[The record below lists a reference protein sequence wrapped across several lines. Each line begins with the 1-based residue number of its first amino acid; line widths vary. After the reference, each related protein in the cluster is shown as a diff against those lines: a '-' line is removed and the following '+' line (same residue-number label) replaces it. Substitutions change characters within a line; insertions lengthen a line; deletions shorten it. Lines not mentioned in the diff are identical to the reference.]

1 MASRL
6 ASADV
11 SSGEKMC
18 GIIGYVGNK
27 PAVEMLKDAMTRLEY
42 RGYDSAGIA
51 TIAAGVVYLR
61 KDKGKVAYVID
72 NCNVENLPGN
82 TGIGHVRWATHGGV
96 TLENAHPHLDSLSQ
110 IAVVHNGI
118 IENYEQLKYR
128 LARKYKFKSDTD
140 TEVIPHL
147 IREQIDAGLVFEEAF
162 IAAVKQL
169 EGSFAV
175 IAISML
181 ADGKLF
187 AARKDS
193 PMVLGIGEN
202 ANFIGSDVLSF
213 LSYTREAV
221 YIEDNEII
229 VMTAKSYKIF
239 DFEHHEKK
247 RTSVNIT
254 WKLSEA
260 GKGNYDHFMIKEINE
275 QPAVIRQALMQN
287 ERQINQMAIDILR
300 SHQVIFV
307 ACGTSRFA
315 ALIGRYVFSRIG
327 HTFSDVVMA
336 SEFGYFSDSVDKN
349 TLVIAISQS
358 GETADV
364 MDGVKQAK
372 AKGATVYSIVNVEGS
387 SLARMSDKALY
398 LSCGPEIGVAA
409 TKSFTA
415 QLCLMYL
422 LAYAM
427 DGRLTEGKEK
437 LLEISALIEEGLRSN
452 MSEIAVIAEKLKDK
466 KDFYFLARGINFAMA
481 GEGALKLKEVCYVH
495 AEGMPAGELKHGTLA
510 LIEEGTPV
518 VAICPTDYTY
528 TDTISNI
535 SEAMVRGATV
545 VGISNTN
552 QSVFADWIKI
562 PEVEMIFYPL
572 VTVIPLQLLAY
583 HSAIVRGLDPDK
595 PRNLAKSVT
604 VK

>member
-1 MASRL
+1 
-6 ASADV
+6 
-11 SSGEKMC
+11 MC
-18 GIIGYVGNK
+18 GIIGYVGDK
-27 PAVEMLKDAMTRLEY
+27 SAVEVLKDALTRLEY

-51 TIAAGVVYLR
+51 TVAAGTIHLC
-61 KDKGKVAYVID
+61 KDKGKVTDVIEK
-72 NCNVENLPGN
+72 CNPANLPGH
-82 TGIGHVRWATHGGV
+82 TGIGHVRWATHGSV
-96 TLENAHPHLDSLSQ
+96 TRENAHPHCDALSQ
-110 IAVVHNGI
+110 IAVIHNGI
-118 IENYEQLKYR
+118 IENYEHLKSR
-128 LARKYKFKSDTD
+128 LAKKYKFQSETD

-147 IREQIDAGLVFEEAF
+147 IREQIDAGAAFEDAF
-162 IAAVKQL
+162 FAAVKQL
-169 EGSFAV
+169 EGSYAI
-175 IAISML
+175 IAISTL

-193 PMVLGIGEN
+193 PMVLGIGKDE
-202 ANFIGSDVLSF
+202 NFIGSDVLSF
-213 LSYTREAV
+213 LPYTREAV
-221 YIEDNEII
+221 YIEDNEFV
-229 VMTAKSYKIF
+229 VMTKDYYKIYDF
-239 DFEHHEKK
+239 DQREKK
-247 RTSVNIT
+247 RTPINIT
-254 WKLSEA
+254 WELSEA
-260 GKGNYDHFMIKEINE
+260 GKGNYDHYMIKEINE
-275 QPAVIRQALMQN
+275 QPTVIRQALMQDD
-287 ERQINQMAIDILR
+287 RQINRMAIDILR

-307 ACGTSRFA
+307 ACGTSRYA
-315 ALIGRYVFSRIG
+315 ALIGRYAFSRVG

-387 SLARMSDKALY
+387 SLARMSDKTLY

-415 QLCLMYL
+415 QLCLLYL

-437 LLEISALIEEGLRSN
+437 LLEISALIEEELQSN
-452 MSEIAVIAEKLKDK
+452 MSEIPVIAEKLKDK
-466 KDFYFLARGINFAMA
+466 KDFYYLARGINFAIA

-510 LIEEGTPV
+510 LVEEGTPV

-535 SEAMVRGATV
+535 SEAMVRGAMV
-545 VGISNTN
+545 IGVSNIN
-552 QSVFADWIKI
+552 QSIFADWIKI
-562 PEVEMIFYPL
+562 PEVETIFYPL

-583 HSAIVRGLDPDK
+583 HSAIARGYDPDK

>member
-1 MASRL
+1 
-6 ASADV
+6 
-11 SSGEKMC
+11 MC
-18 GIIGYVGNK
+18 GIIGYVGSK
-27 PAVEMLKDAMTRLEY
+27 PAVDILKDALTRLEY

-51 TIAAGVVYLR
+51 TIADDTLHLC
-61 KDKGKVAYVID
+61 KDKGKVAEVIK
-72 NCNVENLPGN
+72 NCNIDNLPGY

-96 TLENAHPHLDSLSQ
+96 TRDNAHPHCDPISQ

-118 IENYEQLKYR
+118 IENFEALKSR
-128 LARKYKFKSDTD
+128 LVKKYHFKSDTD

-147 IREQIDAGLVFEEAF
+147 IREQVDAGLSFEEAF
-162 IAAVKQL
+162 FAAIRQLQGSYALIAV
-169 EGSFAV
+169 ST
-175 IAISML
+175 L

-193 PMVLGIGEN
+193 PMVLGLGKD

-213 LSYTREAV
+213 LPYSREAV
-221 YIEDNEII
+221 YIEDGECV
-229 VMTAKSYKIF
+229 VMTKNTYQIY
-239 DFEHHEKK
+239 DLNHTPKK
-247 RTSVNIT
+247 RESVAIT
-254 WKLSEA
+254 WNLSEA
-260 GKGNYDHFMIKEINE
+260 GKDNQDYFMIKEIKE
-275 QPAVIRQALMQN
+275 QPFVIRQAMMQDTRLLN
-287 ERQINQMAIDILR
+287 RMAIDILR
-300 SHQVIFV
+300 AHQVIFV

-315 ALIGRYVFSRIG
+315 ALIGRYVFSKIG

-349 TLVIAISQS
+349 TMVIAISQS

-415 QLCLMYL
+415 QLCLLYL
-422 LAYAM
+422 LAFAM
-427 DGRLTEGKEK
+427 DGRLSEGKEK
-437 LLEISALIEEGLRSN
+437 LLEISSLIEKDLQTN
-452 MSEIAVIAEKLKDK
+452 LSEISLIAEKLKDK
-466 KDFYFLARGINFAMA
+466 RDFYFLARGINFAMA

-518 VAICPTDYTY
+518 IAICPTDYTY

-545 VGISNTN
+545 IGISNAN
-552 QSVFADWIKI
+552 QSIFAEWIKI

-583 HSAIVRGLDPDK
+583 HSAIVRGFDPDK

>member
-1 MASRL
+1 
-6 ASADV
+6 
-11 SSGEKMC
+11 MC
-18 GIIGYVGNK
+18 GIIGYVGDK
-27 PAVEMLKDAMTRLEY
+27 SAVEVLKDALTRLEY

-51 TIAAGVVYLR
+51 TVAAGTIHLC
-61 KDKGKVAYVID
+61 KDKGKVVD
-72 NCNVENLPGN
+72 VTEKCNPTNLPGH
-82 TGIGHVRWATHGGV
+82 TGIGHVRWATHGSV
-96 TLENAHPHLDSLSQ
+96 TRENAHPHCDALSQ
-110 IAVVHNGI
+110 IAVIHNGI
-118 IENYEQLKYR
+118 IENYEHLKSR
-128 LARKYKFKSDTD
+128 LAKKYKFQSETD

-147 IREQIDAGLVFEEAF
+147 IREQIDAGAAFEDAF
-162 IAAVKQL
+162 FAAVKQL
-169 EGSFAV
+169 EGSYAI
-175 IAISML
+175 IAISTL

-193 PMVLGIGEN
+193 PMVLGIGKDE
-202 ANFIGSDVLSF
+202 NFIGSDVLSF
-213 LSYTREAV
+213 LPYTREAV
-221 YIEDNEII
+221 YIEDNEFV
-229 VMTAKSYKIF
+229 VMTKDSYKIYDF
-239 DFEHHEKK
+239 DHREKK
-247 RTSVNIT
+247 RAPINIT
-254 WKLSEA
+254 WELSEA
-260 GKGNYDHFMIKEINE
+260 GKGNYDHYMIKEINE
-275 QPAVIRQALMQN
+275 QPAVIRQALMQDD
-287 ERQINQMAIDILR
+287 RQINRMAIDILR

-307 ACGTSRFA
+307 ACGTSRYA
-315 ALIGRYVFSRIG
+315 ALIGRYAFSRVG

-387 SLARMSDKALY
+387 SLARMSDKTLY

-415 QLCLMYL
+415 QLCLLYL

-437 LLEISALIEEGLRSN
+437 LLEISALIEEELQSN
-452 MSEIAVIAEKLKDK
+452 MSEIPVIAEKLKDK
-466 KDFYFLARGINFAMA
+466 KDFYYLARGINFAIA

-510 LIEEGTPV
+510 LIEQGTPV

-535 SEAMVRGATV
+535 SEAMVRGARV
-545 VGISNTN
+545 IGISNTN

>member
-1 MASRL
+1 
-6 ASADV
+6 
-11 SSGEKMC
+11 MC

-27 PAVEMLKDAMTRLEY
+27 PAVEILKDALTRLEY

-51 TIAAGVVYLR
+51 TIDGGKIHLC
-61 KDKGKVAYVID
+61 KNKGKVADVIEACSI
-72 NCNVENLPGN
+72 NNLPGN
-82 TGIGHVRWATHGGV
+82 IGIGHVRWATHGSV
-96 TLENAHPHLDSLSQ
+96 TRENAHPHCDALSQ
-110 IAVVHNGI
+110 IAVIHNGI
-118 IENYEQLKYR
+118 IENYEELKER
-128 LARKYKFKSDTD
+128 LVKRYKFQSDTD

-147 IREQIDAGLVFEEAF
+147 IRELIDSGLNIEDAF
-162 IAAVKQL
+162 FAAIRQL
-169 EGSFAV
+169 QGSFAIIV
-175 IAISML
+175 ISTL

-193 PMVLGIGEN
+193 PMVLGIGKD
-202 ANFIGSDVLSF
+202 ANFVGSDVLSF
-213 LSYTREAV
+213 LPYTREAV
-221 YIEDNEII
+221 YVEDGDCV
-229 VMTAKSYKIF
+229 VMTKNSYQIYDF
-239 DFEHHEKK
+239 DHQQKQ
-247 RTSVNIT
+247 RASVDIT
-254 WKLSEA
+254 WDLSEA
-260 GKGNYDHFMIKEINE
+260 GKGDYAHFMIKEIKE
-275 QPAVIRQALMQN
+275 QPAVIRQALMQDD
-287 ERQINQMAIDILR
+287 RQLNRMAIDILR
-300 SHQVIFV
+300 SRQVIFV
-307 ACGTSRFA
+307 ACGSSRFA
-315 ALIGRYVFSRIG
+315 ALIGRYAFSRVG

-364 MDGVKQAK
+364 MNGVKQAK

-415 QLCLMYL
+415 QLCLLYL

-437 LLEISALIEEGLRSN
+437 LLEISALIENDLQTN
-452 MSEIAVIAEKLKDK
+452 TSEIAVIAEKFKDK

-495 AEGMPAGELKHGTLA
+495 AEGMAAGELKHGTLA

-528 TDTISNI
+528 ADIVSNV
-535 SEAMVRGATV
+535 SEARVRGATV
-545 VGISNTN
+545 IGISNTN
-552 QSVFADWIKI
+552 QLVFDEWIKI
-562 PEVEMIFYPL
+562 PEVEMVFYPL

-583 HSAIVRGLDPDK
+583 HSAIVRGFDPDK

>member
-1 MASRL
+1 
-6 ASADV
+6 
-11 SSGEKMC
+11 MC
-18 GIIGYVGNK
+18 GIIGYVGSK
-27 PAVEMLKDAMTRLEY
+27 PAVDILKDALTRLEY

-51 TIAAGVVYLR
+51 TIADDALHLC
-61 KDKGKVAYVID
+61 KDKGKVAEVIKD
-72 NCNVENLPGN
+72 CSISNLPGC

-96 TLENAHPHLDSLSQ
+96 TRDNAHPHSDSMSQ
-110 IAVVHNGI
+110 IAVIHNGI
-118 IENYEQLKYR
+118 IENYEELKKR
-128 LARKYKFKSDTD
+128 LAKKYHFKSDTD

-147 IREQIDAGLVFEEAF
+147 IREQVDAGLSFEEAF
-162 IAAVKQL
+162 FAAVRQL
-169 EGSFAV
+169 QGSYALIAV
-175 IAISML
+175 STL

-193 PMVLGIGEN
+193 PMVLGLGKD

-213 LSYTREAV
+213 LPYSREAV
-221 YIEDNEII
+221 YVEDGECV
-229 VMTAKSYKIF
+229 VMTKNTYQIYDLNHTPKNR
-239 DFEHHEKK
+239 E
-247 RTSVNIT
+247 SVAIT
-254 WKLSEA
+254 WELSEA
-260 GKGNYDHFMIKEINE
+260 GKGEYDHYMIKEIKE
-275 QPAVIRQALMQN
+275 QPIVIRQALMQDT
-287 ERQINQMAIDILR
+287 RQLNRMAIDILR
-300 SHQVIFV
+300 AHQVIFV

-315 ALIGRYVFSRIG
+315 ALIGRYVFSKIG

-349 TLVIAISQS
+349 TLVIAVSQS

-415 QLCLMYL
+415 QLCLLYL

-427 DGRLTEGKEK
+427 DGRLSEGKEK
-437 LLEISALIEEGLRSN
+437 LLEISSLIEHDLQTN
-452 MSEIAVIAEKLKDK
+452 NSEIFAIAEKLKDK
-466 KDFYFLARGINFAMA
+466 RDFYYLARGINFAMA

-518 VAICPTDYTY
+518 IAICPTDYTY

-545 VGISNTN
+545 IGISNAN
-552 QSVFADWIKI
+552 QSIFAEWIKI

-583 HSAIVRGLDPDK
+583 HSAIVRGFDPDK

>member
-1 MASRL
+1 
-6 ASADV
+6 
-11 SSGEKMC
+11 MC
-18 GIIGYVGNK
+18 GIIGYVGSK
-27 PAVEMLKDAMTRLEY
+27 PAVDILKDALTRLEY

-51 TIAAGVVYLR
+51 TIADDALHLC
-61 KDKGKVAYVID
+61 KDKGKVAEVIKD
-72 NCNVENLPGN
+72 CSIINLPGC

-96 TLENAHPHLDSLSQ
+96 TRDNAHPHSDSMSQ
-110 IAVVHNGI
+110 IAVIHNGI
-118 IENYEQLKYR
+118 IENYEELKKR
-128 LARKYKFKSDTD
+128 LAKKYHFKSDTD

-147 IREQIDAGLVFEEAF
+147 IREQVDAGLSFEEAF
-162 IAAVKQL
+162 FAAVRQL
-169 EGSFAV
+169 QGSYALIAV
-175 IAISML
+175 STL

-193 PMVLGIGEN
+193 PMVLGLGKD

-213 LSYTREAV
+213 LPYSREAV
-221 YIEDNEII
+221 YVEDGECV
-229 VMTAKSYKIF
+229 VMTKNTYQIY
-239 DFEHHEKK
+239 DLNHTPKK
-247 RTSVNIT
+247 RESVAIT
-254 WKLSEA
+254 WELSEA
-260 GKGNYDHFMIKEINE
+260 GKGEYDHYMIKEIKE
-275 QPAVIRQALMQN
+275 QPIVIRQALMQDT
-287 ERQINQMAIDILR
+287 RQLNRMAIDILR
-300 SHQVIFV
+300 AHQVIFV

-315 ALIGRYVFSRIG
+315 ALIGRYVFSKIG

-349 TLVIAISQS
+349 TLVIAVSQS

-415 QLCLMYL
+415 QLCLLYL

-427 DGRLTEGKEK
+427 DGRLSEGKEK
-437 LLEISALIEEGLRSN
+437 LLEISSLIEHDLQTN
-452 MSEIAVIAEKLKDK
+452 NSEIFAIAEKLKDK
-466 KDFYFLARGINFAMA
+466 RDFYYLARGINFAMA

-518 VAICPTDYTY
+518 IAICPTDYTY

-545 VGISNTN
+545 IGISNAN
-552 QSVFADWIKI
+552 QSIFAEWIKI

-583 HSAIVRGLDPDK
+583 HSAIVRGFDPDK

>member
-372 AKGATVYSIVNVEGS
+372 AKGATVYSIVNVEG
-387 SLARMSDKALY
+387 
-398 LSCGPEIGVAA
+398 
-409 TKSFTA
+409 
-415 QLCLMYL
+415 
-422 LAYAM
+422 
-427 DGRLTEGKEK
+427 
-437 LLEISALIEEGLRSN
+437 
-452 MSEIAVIAEKLKDK
+452 
-466 KDFYFLARGINFAMA
+466 
-481 GEGALKLKEVCYVH
+481 
-495 AEGMPAGELKHGTLA
+495 
-510 LIEEGTPV
+510 
-518 VAICPTDYTY
+518 
-528 TDTISNI
+528 
-535 SEAMVRGATV
+535 
-545 VGISNTN
+545 
-552 QSVFADWIKI
+552 
-562 PEVEMIFYPL
+562 
-572 VTVIPLQLLAY
+572 
-583 HSAIVRGLDPDK
+583 
-595 PRNLAKSVT
+595 
-604 VK
+604 